1 MSRQLAAALRGVTRV
16 ELFLGGEV
24 VRSGLA
30 EEELAEFAL
39 KGGAALVLPSGEGL
53 ATVARAGPME
63 F

>member
-1 MSRQLAAALRGVTRV
+1 MSPQLAATLRGVTRV
-16 ELFLGGEV
+16 ELFLGGEG

-39 KGGAALVLPSGEGL
+39 EGGVAVVLPSGAGL